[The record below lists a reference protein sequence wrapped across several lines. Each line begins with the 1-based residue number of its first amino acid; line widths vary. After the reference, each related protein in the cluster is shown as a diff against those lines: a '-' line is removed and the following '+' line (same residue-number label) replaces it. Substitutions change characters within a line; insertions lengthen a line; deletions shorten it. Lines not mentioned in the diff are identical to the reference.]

1 MSGFLDGLR
10 SVVQWL
16 YSVTSIPI
24 LVYFTLIN
32 LSFLML
38 IATAGLQFRRY
49 LRMREASVDTLGG
62 ELALGVSVIVP
73 TYNEEVGVVTSTTAM
88 LSLRYPRHEVV
99 IVDDGSTDNT
109 FALLR
114 EAFDLVQIPRQVPQD
129 IPLRAEITEVHVP
142 RDGHTRLV
150 VVRKINSGR
159 SEAINAGINAAV
171 EPLIAVI
178 DADSILEPDALL
190 RVAKPFTD
198 DPTRM
203 VATGGTIR
211 AVNGSRVV
219 SGRLVK
225 LAMPKPW
232 LARIQ
237 VVEYLRAF
245 LIGRTGWSRLGM
257 LILIS
262 GAFGM
267 FRRDVVVEVGG
278 LDPDSIGEDF
288 ELMLHIH
295 KHMIDTD
302 REYRVEFVPEPVCWT
317 EVPSSFAVLGR
328 QRRRWHRGLWETLW
342 AYRGMMFRRKYGRL
356 GAFALPYYWLF
367 ELFAPLLEGFGIVI
381 VVLGLVLG
389 IVNVPYAILFMVL
402 AYGLAILV
410 TLAAMSVEEWAFHRY
425 TRWRDLVTTLGAAVL
440 ENFGYRQ
447 LTVFWRLSG
456 WWASL
461 RGKKQVWGVM
471 TRTGFDE
478 GQP

>member
-1 MSGFLDGLR
+1 VNGFLDGLR
-10 SVVQWL
+10 AGVQWL
-16 YSVTSIPI
+16 YDVTSVPI
-24 LVYFTLIN
+24 LVYFVVIN
-32 LSFLML
+32 LSFLLL
-38 IATAGLQFRRY
+38 IITAGFQFRRY
-49 LRMREASVDTLGG
+49 LRMRDASVDALGG
-62 ELALGVSVIVP
+62 ELALGVSVVMP
-73 TYNEEVGVVTSTTAM
+73 AYDEEVGIVTSTTAM

-99 IVDDGSTDNT
+99 VVDDGSTDNT
-109 FALLR
+109 FEVLR
-114 EAFDLVQIPRQVPQD
+114 EAFDLVQIPREVPMD
-129 IPLRAEITEVHVP
+129 LPVRAEILGVHVP

-150 VVRKINSGR
+150 VVRKTNSGR
-159 SEAINAGINAAV
+159 SEAINAGVNVAV
-171 EPLIAVI
+171 EPLIAFI

-190 RVAKPFTD
+190 RVSKPFTD

-225 LAMPKPW
+225 LAMPTQW
-232 LARIQ
+232 IARIQ

-245 LIGRTGWSRLGM
+245 LVGRTGWSRLGM

-267 FRRDVVVEVGG
+267 FRRDVVVDAGG

-288 ELMLHIH
+288 ELVLRIH
-295 KHMIDTD
+295 RRMMDQGRD
-302 REYRVEFVPEPVCWT
+302 YAVEFVPEPVCWT
-317 EVPSSFAVLGR
+317 EVPSTLSVLAR

-342 AYRGMMFRRKYGRL
+342 AYRGMLFNRRYGRIGFL
-356 GAFALPYYWLF
+356 ALPYYWLF
-367 ELFAPLLEGFGIVI
+367 ELFAPLLEGFGIIV

-389 IVNVPYAILFMVL
+389 IVNVPYALLFLVL

-425 TRWRDLVTTLGAAVL
+425 TRWRDLVTTLAAAVL
-440 ENFGYRQ
+440 ENIGYRQ
-447 LTVFWRLSG
+447 LTVYWRLGG

-461 RGKKQVWGVM
+461 RRKEQVWGVM
-471 TRTGFDE
+471 TRAGFDE
-478 GQP
+478 ATD

>member
-1 MSGFLDGLR
+1 MNGFEDGLR

-16 YSVTSIPI
+16 YQVTAIPI
-24 LVYFTLIN
+24 LIYFTLIN
-32 LSFLML
+32 LSFLLL
-38 IATAGLQFRRY
+38 IGTAALQFRRY
-49 LRMREASVDTLGG
+49 LRMRDASVDTLGG

-73 TYNEEVGVVTSTTAM
+73 AYNEEVGIVTSTTAM

-109 FALLR
+109 FAVMR
-114 EAFDLVQIPRQVPQD
+114 EAFDLVQVPRLVPHD
-129 IPLRAEITEVHVP
+129 IPMRAEITEVHVP

-150 VVRKINSGR
+150 VVRKTNSGR
-159 SEAINAGINAAV
+159 SEAINAGINAAI
-171 EPLIAVI
+171 EPLVAVI

-190 RVAKPFTD
+190 RVSKPFTD

-295 KHMIDTD
+295 KHMIDTGRD
-302 REYRVEFVPEPVCWT
+302 YQVEFVPEPVCWT

-356 GAFALPYYWLF
+356 GAFALPYYWMF
-367 ELFAPLLEGFGIVI
+367 ELFAPLLEGFGIII
-381 VVLGLVLG
+381 VVLGLILG

-425 TRWRDLVTTLGAAVL
+425 TRWRDLVTTLAAAVL

-478 GQP
+478 AKP

>member
-1 MSGFLDGLR
+1 MRSTWSGSR
-10 SVVQWL
+10 
-16 YSVTSIPI
+16 
-24 LVYFTLIN
+24 
-32 LSFLML
+32 
-38 IATAGLQFRRY
+38 A
-49 LRMREASVDTLGG
+49 
-62 ELALGVSVIVP
+62 
-73 TYNEEVGVVTSTTAM
+73 
-88 LSLRYPRHEVV
+88 
-99 IVDDGSTDNT
+99 
-109 FALLR
+109 
-114 EAFDLVQIPRQVPQD
+114 QVPQD
-129 IPLRAEITEVHVP
+129 IPLRALITEVHVP

-150 VVRKINSGR
+150 VVRKTNSGR

-171 EPLIAVI
+171 EPLVAVI

-190 RVAKPFTD
+190 RVSKPFTD

-295 KHMIDTD
+295 RHMIDTRSRLPRRVRPRTGVLD
-302 REYRVEFVPEPVCWT
+302 RGAVDLRRAGPPAAPV
-317 EVPSSFAVLGR
+317 
-328 QRRRWHRGLWETLW
+328 
-342 AYRGMMFRRKYGRL
+342 
-356 GAFALPYYWLF
+356 
-367 ELFAPLLEGFGIVI
+367 APRPVGDA
-381 VVLGLVLG
+381 LGLPRDD
-389 IVNVPYAILFMVL
+389 VPPPLRPPRRARPCRTTGCSSCSPRCWRPSGSSSSCS
-402 AYGLAILV
+402 ASRSGSSTSPTPSCSSSSPTGWRILV

-425 TRWRDLVTTLGAAVL
+425 TRWRDLAATVAAAVL

-478 GQP
+478 VQP